1 MILNKTTIVLVR
13 PQLPENIGMV
23 ARTMDNFGFKNLI
36 LVLPREKWP
45 NKKSLQASKHAKK
58 IIENTKLY
66 FNIEEA
72 LKKFNLVIATSNRSR
87 HLQKRTFNNF
97 LKFNQILIDE
107 KKSAILFGPE
117 NSGLTNNELRLADY
131 IFTIPTFGSNKSLNL
146 SHAVSIITY
155 KLNEKKLMIK
165 NLKKA
170 TNIKAKEQA
179 SKYEISEYMKF
190 LIENLDKSNFFYPI
204 EKRES
209 MINNIF
215 TIYSKSDLSKK
226 ELNMLWGILKKLRK

>member
-1 MILNKTTIVLVR
+1 MNIKNISIV
-13 PQLPENIGMV
+13 QLPIPFISI
-23 ARTMDNFGFKNLI
+23 NFSLI
-36 LVLPREKWP
+36 S
-45 NKKSLQASKHAKK
+45 KSLTLFSLLMNSLFSK
-58 IIENTKLY
+58 
-66 FNIEEA
+66 
-72 LKKFNLVIATSNRSR
+72 
-87 HLQKRTFNNF
+87 
-97 LKFNQILIDE
+97 

-146 SHAVSIITY
+146 SHAVSIITF

-165 NLKKA
+165 NLKKSINK
-170 TNIKAKEQA
+170 TSKELA

-190 LIENLDKSNFFYPI
+190 LIENLDKNNFFYPI

-215 TIYSKSDLSKK
+215 SIYSKADLSKK
-226 ELNMLWGILKKLRK
+226 ELNMLWGMLKKL